1 MSGENIT
8 RRAPGE
14 KRIRRPD
21 WSKFD
26 AKTDEDIAIDVAGD
40 PDAAPLLTAE
50 WFESAQLI
58 EADTKEKISIRIDR
72 DVLDFFRKEGKYQS
86 RINAVLRA
94 FVEHEK
100 KRA

>member
-1 MSGENIT
+1 MSGNDIT
-8 RRAPGE
+8 IRAPGA
-14 KRIRRPD
+14 RRTRQTD

-26 AKTDEDIAIDVAGD
+26 AKTDEDIAADVAGD
-40 PDAAPLLTAE
+40 PDAAPLLGAE
-50 WFESAQLI
+50 WFESARLV
-58 EADTKEKISIRIDR
+58 EPDTKEKISIRLDR
-72 DVLDFFRKEGKYQS
+72 DVLEFFRQQTKYQS

>member
-1 MSGENIT
+1 MSGNDIT
-8 RRAPGE
+8 TRAPGA
-14 KRIRRPD
+14 KRTRRTD

-26 AKTDEDIAIDVAGD
+26 AKTDEDVAADVAGD
-40 PDAAPLLTAE
+40 PDAAPLLGAE
-50 WFESAQLI
+50 WFESARL
-58 EADTKEKISIRIDR
+58 EEPDTKEKISIRLDR
-72 DVLDFFRKEGKYQS
+72 DILEFFRQQTKYQS